1 MEDNELYQTIEDVNR
16 MNRTIDEMNR
26 FNDPVQ
32 RDVIVGDWKRKKP
45 LSKKD
50 QRTSIII
57 LLIFI
62 LLMVGAFVTFVYA
75 EQPSTS
81 ERYEQLL
88 DEETRQK
95 WDKMNSQMEE
105 IVQKEEENEQLWH
118 ILIGI
123 SAVISLGPI
132 VRVGIDVARSKIRVN
147 SVSGAV
153 QGAAILVLG
162 SLALFAINLGFFY
175 ISFKV
180 GHQAKMA
187 LLSVITIAAT
197 VALMIWYFRRLKN

>member
-105 IVQKEEENEQLWH
+105 IVQNHPRTWVTRAICHQPGLLLHKFQGGASGKD
-118 ILIGI
+118 GI
-123 SAVISLGPI
+123 TKCYHHSCYCSSDDMVLQASEKLSCY
-132 VRVGIDVARSKIRVN
+132 RC
-147 SVSGAV
+147 
-153 QGAAILVLG
+153 AIK
-162 SLALFAINLGFFY
+162 SSM
-175 ISFKV
+175 SF
-180 GHQAKMA
+180 G
-187 LLSVITIAAT
+187 
-197 VALMIWYFRRLKN
+197 